1 MKPTNLPM
9 VRQFPMGAKPTAS
22 LSAQRGLVLLISLI
36 VLIAMSL
43 AAIALVRSVDTATQI
58 TGNLSFRGGSVQ
70 ESDQGVEAA
79 YAAVKALTQAQLRS
93 DYLPASPL
101 PPANYFAS
109 VQATNDTAL
118 VNTLTTL
125 SALPQNAATGNT
137 VTFMVERMCKN
148 GFALDA
154 DSANCSVFVPPPPKT
169 RSLGSGATPPP
180 GDSRVYYRAT
190 VMVTGQRGTR
200 VFTQTIFYIA

>member
-79 YAAVKALTQAQLRS
+79 YAAVKALTPVQLRTNVLATTPS
-93 DYLPASPL
+93 AV
-101 PPANYFAS
+101 NYYAS
-109 VQATNDTAL
+109 VQATNDAALITNYLTAVPSPL
-118 VNTLTTL
+118 A
-125 SALPQNAATGNT
+125 ALPANAATGNT
-137 VTFMVERMCKN
+137 VTYMVERMCQN
-148 GFALDA
+148 GFAGDA
-154 DSANCSVFVPPPPKT
+154 DSTNCSVFVPPPPRT
-169 RSLGSGATPPP
+169 RSLGSGVAP
-180 GDSRVYYRAT
+180 DIQHD
-190 VMVTGQRGTR
+190 TGPKQHRQPDVSNTG
-200 VFTQTIFYIA
+200 FFDFP